1 MASKAQPDEPADMT
15 ALGLKLGPADDGAG
29 VKILEVKPD
38 SVAEQQGLKTGDVI
52 LEVAGKQVNGPS
64 EVKQAMKDNTK
75 SRVLML
81 VRTGDGQRFLALP
94 LGKG

>member
-1 MASKAQPDEPADMT
+1 
-15 ALGLKLGPADDGAG
+15 
-29 VKILEVKPD
+29 
-38 SVAEQQGLKTGDVI
+38 
-52 LEVAGKQVNGPS
+52 
-64 EVKQAMKDNTK
+64 MKDNTK